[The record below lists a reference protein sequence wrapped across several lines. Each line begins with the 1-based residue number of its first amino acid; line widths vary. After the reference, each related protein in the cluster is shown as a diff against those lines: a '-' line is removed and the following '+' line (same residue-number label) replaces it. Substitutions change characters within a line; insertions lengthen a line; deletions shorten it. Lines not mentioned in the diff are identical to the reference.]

1 MKKILSIFASLL
13 FFYQLSAKDN
23 KSDDL
28 KSIFNGK
35 NLDGWSQKNGTA
47 SYRVQ
52 NGAIFGKT
60 NEGSPNSFLCSNK
73 LYGDFELHFEVKLIN
88 DELNSGVQIRS
99 QTKELNDKE
108 KVRGDKFGRLMVP
121 KSKLKQQ
128 KKMVQNP
135 DTSMAKHVVVG

>member
-1 MKKILSIFASLL
+1 MV
-13 FFYQLSAKDN
+13 
-23 KSDDL
+23 
-28 KSIFNGK
+28 GV
-35 NLDGWSQKNGTA
+35 KNGTA

-108 KVRGDKFGRLMVP
+108 KAGRQVWTSLMVP
-121 KSKLKQQ
+121 SR
-128 KKMVQNP
+128 N
-135 DTSMAKHVVVG
+135 